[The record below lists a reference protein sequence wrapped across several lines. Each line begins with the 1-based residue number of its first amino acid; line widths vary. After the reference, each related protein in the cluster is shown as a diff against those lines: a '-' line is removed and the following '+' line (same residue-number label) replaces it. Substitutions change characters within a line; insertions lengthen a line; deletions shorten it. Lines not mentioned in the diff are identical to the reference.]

1 MNYLKEYDSPGKV
14 ENAAKRHMS
23 LCRQTAGGEKYE
35 SLMKPVYDG
44 YQLKLTALQK
54 AEDEKDMATDVVYLC
69 DNMLDDTI
77 RKGQARA
84 KEFDRENMTEIT
96 TMIFPKGNISDIV
109 NAPIRKEPDL
119 ALELAQK
126 IESLGNDHA
135 LYPLAAEIRA
145 QVEKCKAAFADEAE
159 KIKLVGQAEV
169 EVTLA
174 KLAVIKQ
181 YSSNYFIA
189 AQDHGKQYAENLFP
203 RLYTRKPKEEVP
215 AEEDE
220 ETGAEASSA
229 A

>member
-1 MNYLKEYDSPGKV
+1 MNYLKEYDSPEKV
-14 ENAAKRHMS
+14 ENGTMRHIS
-23 LCRQTAGGEKYE
+23 LCRQTPGGEKFE
-35 SLMKPVYDG
+35 SLMKPVFGDF
-44 YQLKLTALQK
+44 QLKRTALQM
-54 AEDEKDMATDVVYLC
+54 AGNNKDMATDIVYLC
-69 DNMLDDTI
+69 IGTLDDNI
-77 RKGQARA
+77 RKVQARA

-96 TMIFPKGNISDIV
+96 AMIFPKGNISDIV

-119 ALELAQK
+119 ALVIAQK
-126 IESLGNDHA
+126 IESLGNAHA

-203 RLYTRKPKEEVP
+203 KLYTRKPKEEVP